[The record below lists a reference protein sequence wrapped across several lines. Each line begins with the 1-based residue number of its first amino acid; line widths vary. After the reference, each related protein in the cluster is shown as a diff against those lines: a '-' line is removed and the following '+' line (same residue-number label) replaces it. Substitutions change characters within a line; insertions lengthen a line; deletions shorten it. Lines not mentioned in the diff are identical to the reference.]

1 LPVRVYFEDTDLAGV
16 VYYANYLKFME
27 RARTEWLRARGF
39 EQDALIRE
47 LGIVFAVRSVQ
58 VDYLRPARF
67 NELLEVR
74 ASVKQ
79 WGRASVTFV
88 QAVLRYDEGREE
100 ILARGEIKV
109 ACLDSTSFR
118 PKTIPDALLGVLQ
131 DVA

>member
-1 LPVRVYFEDTDLAGV
+1 MTDTDQNTFALPVRVYFEDTDLAGV

-74 ASVKQ
+74 ASVK
-79 WGRASVTFV
+79 
-88 QAVLRYDEGREE
+88 
-100 ILARGEIKV
+100 
-109 ACLDSTSFR
+109 
-118 PKTIPDALLGVLQ
+118 
-131 DVA
+131 